1 MSNNS
6 CIEARD
12 SKKTNEVGNEKISV
26 IIPAYNEEK
35 NIRGTLEET
44 VKVFGELGCDFEL
57 IVVDDGSKDRTCGVV
72 EKYIEETERVKNK
85 IKIERYEKNT
95 GKGFALKYG
104 TGFATGDYV
113 LFIDAD
119 LDLHPSNIKD
129 FFDMLKSRK
138 ADVVT
143 GSKRDKNTLSTYPK
157 VRKILSVFYYNLI
170 KCLFRLPIRDT
181 QTGFKLFK
189 SEALKDAISR
199 TTIERFAFDLELMV
213 ILTKK
218 GCKIEEHQIKIRPKG
233 EHKRISIGDVFKVFF
248 DTVLIF
254 YKLYLRRQY

>member
-1 MSNNS
+1 MSSGS
-6 CIEARD
+6 CIDAKD
-12 SKKTNEVGNEKISV
+12 NKKTSEVGNERVSV

-35 NIRGTLEET
+35 NIRDMLEET
-44 VKVFGELGCDFEL
+44 VKVFSELNYDFEL
-57 IVVDDGSKDRTCGVV
+57 IVVDDGSEDGTYNAA
-72 EKYIEETERVKNK
+72 EKYIEETERVRNE
-85 IKIERYEKNT
+85 IEIERYEKNT

-104 TGFATGDYV
+104 TSFATGDYI

-119 LDLHPSNIKD
+119 LDLHPSNINN
-129 FFDMLKSRK
+129 FFDTLKSKK

-143 GSKRDKNTLSTYPK
+143 GSKRNKSTLSTYPK
-157 VRKILSVFYYNLI
+157 MRKILSVFYYNLI

-218 GCKIEEHQIKIRPKG
+218 GYKIEERQIEIKPKG
-233 EHKRISIGDVFKVFF
+233 EHRRISIDDIFKVFF
-248 DTVLIF
+248 DTILIF
-254 YKLYLRRQY
+254 YRLYLRRQY